1 MSDMPSEI
9 LTAKAVAAGKPIKGE
24 YPTSKDLRHFFS
36 EMSEQAQR
44 ERLEMLL
51 DYYDDDEKGLLANAY
66 DWIEG
71 RPSDRLINR
80 MRVKQPALYQVEHVQ
95 RNKWWAAQISKLL
108 SEGGVHFA
116 LVGQNH
122 TLGPDSIL
130 KNLRDLGI
138 TPQKY
143 ID

>member
-1 MSDMPSEI
+1 MSDMPDTI
-9 LTAKAVAAGKPIKGE
+9 LTERAVAAGKPIKGE
-24 YPTSKDLRHFFS
+24 SPTSKDIRHHFS

-51 DYYDDDEKGLLANAY
+51 DYYDDDEKGLLTNDY

-71 RPSDRLINR
+71 RTSDRLIER

-108 SEGGVHFA
+108 SVGGVYFV

-130 KNLRDLGI
+130 KTLEDLGI
-138 TPQKY
+138 TSQKVN
-143 ID
+143 